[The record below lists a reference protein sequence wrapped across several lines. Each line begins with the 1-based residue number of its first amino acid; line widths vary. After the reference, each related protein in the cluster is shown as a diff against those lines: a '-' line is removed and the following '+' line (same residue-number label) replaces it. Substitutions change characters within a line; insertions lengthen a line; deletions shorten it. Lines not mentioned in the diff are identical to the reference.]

1 MRNENVRVHN
11 LHSTT
16 VKNMARLCLEAIGE
30 ILWHYCI
37 VGRFVST
44 PVLSEIKQTV
54 SVGA

>member
-1 MRNENVRVHN
+1 
-11 LHSTT
+11 
-16 VKNMARLCLEAIGE
+16 MARLCLEAIGE